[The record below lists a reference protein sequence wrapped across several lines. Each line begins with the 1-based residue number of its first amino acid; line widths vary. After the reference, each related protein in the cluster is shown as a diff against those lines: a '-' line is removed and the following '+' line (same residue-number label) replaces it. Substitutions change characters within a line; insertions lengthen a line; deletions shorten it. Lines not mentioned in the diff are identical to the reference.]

1 MTLGSSNKSS
11 EIHIGENELLVS
23 RTDLK
28 GNITYGNPSFINI
41 CGYSYDELIGA
52 PHNIIRHPDMPKA
65 AFKNLWDT
73 LNSGHSWRGLVKN
86 RTKSGDFYWVRANV
100 TPYIQKG
107 RLLGYTSVR
116 TKASREDIDLAE
128 GVYRKLSA
136 GESID
141 YNVVRGRLV
150 PKGIAKYLKVP
161 FSNSV
166 DGAISRILI
175 TSATALT
182 ISAGLAYLGSTQGHY
197 GYLIG
202 QVATAAVGLIM
213 MGISAKKAS
222 SSIKNSISVAVDYAA
237 QVAAG
242 NVAADKPA
250 VSDRQV
256 ASVLDMVSTIQK
268 SLITI
273 AFHTR
278 SSIEE
283 LMGTAKSIAEGN
295 NDLSGRTENQASAL
309 QQTAASME
317 EITATVQQNSGNAKH
332 ASKLAEDASDS
343 VKDTASVMSELV
355 ERMNSIINDSK
366 EMGDKINV
374 IDNIALQTNILALNA
389 SVEAA
394 RAGEQG
400 RGFAVVAQEVRNLAQ
415 RSSAASSEIREL
427 IMNSS
432 ERISGG
438 EKLVKQAEVSIDSVI
453 SAVVKVDD
461 IMGEISAAS
470 DEQSI
475 GISQVNQAVAE
486 MDRVTNQNTN
496 LVHRV
501 ASLSDEMLD
510 VSERLNRVFSV
521 FTTGSETENSK
532 AIASKKAPAEP
543 KYERDNELKRPDLT
557 AKKAIDDDWKSF

>member
-128 GVYRKLSA
+128 AVYRKLSA